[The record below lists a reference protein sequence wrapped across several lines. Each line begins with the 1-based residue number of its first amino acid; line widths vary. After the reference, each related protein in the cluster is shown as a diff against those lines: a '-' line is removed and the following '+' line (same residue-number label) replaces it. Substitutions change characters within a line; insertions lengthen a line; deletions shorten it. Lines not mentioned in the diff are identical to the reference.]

1 MTPALVLAF
10 DFGERRIGVAI
21 GNTLTREAR
30 PLSTIA
36 GTGDAR
42 WRDVSVLVAQWQPTQ
57 LVVGVAR
64 YPDGRPNPMTARCEK
79 FARQLAG
86 RYGLPVAHVDE
97 RYSSAVVAREED
109 VDAAAAAVILQQW
122 FAEAGASM
130 LDATPVATATAAPV
144 ATTVDPG
151 RACE

>member
-30 PLSTIA
+30 PLATIA
-36 GTGDAR
+36 GSGDAR
-42 WRDVSVLVAQWQPTQ
+42 WRDLSALITQWQPAR
-57 LVVGVAR
+57 LVAGVAR

-86 RYGLPVAHVDE
+86 RYGLPVVLVDE
-97 RYSSAVVAREED
+97 RYSSAVVERQQD
-109 VDAAAAAVILQQW
+109 VDAAAATVILQQW
-122 FAEAGASM
+122 FDEAGAAT
-130 LDATPVATATAAPV
+130 LADAPMAPPTDTSI
-144 ATTVDPG
+144 ATTIDPAA
-151 RACE
+151 RE